1 MKSCATFSTN
11 KMQKIILA
19 FSRARIWLIQVFI
32 GSFRYSSSFWL
43 AAVCTLGLLYDNWWT
58 ALNVSINTIS
68 CITDMTVYNLTS
80 VLSVAVWSSPRFWS
94 GFPREERKIYGL
106 SGRLLSFS
114 ARVRPLPLHNLQTIP
129 KWQRQGRKV
138 EINQDNTYLLH
149 HSVGAVPNLNNE
161 WKTSGDLE
169 NK

>member
-1 MKSCATFSTN
+1 MSKVIHTCISLLKFYSTCVLKSCATFSTN

-19 FSRARIWLIQVFI
+19 FSRARIWLIQVII

-43 AAVCTLGLLYDNWWT
+43 AAVCTLSLLYDNWWT

-94 GFPREERKIYGL
+94 GFPREERK
-106 SGRLLSFS
+106 SQTSSFAQLANDS
-114 ARVRPLPLHNLQTIP
+114 KMTKTRKKSRKKSRQHIP
-129 KWQRQGRKV
+129 SPPFCR
-138 EINQDNTYLLH
+138 
-149 HSVGAVPNLNNE
+149 S
-161 WKTSGDLE
+161 SS
-169 NK
+169 

>member
-19 FSRARIWLIQVFI
+19 FSRARIWLIRVFI
-32 GSFRYSSSFWL
+32 GSFGYSSSFWL
-43 AAVCTLGLLYDNWWT
+43 AAVCTLGLPYDNWWT

-80 VLSVAVWSSPRFWS
+80 VLSVAVWSSPKFWS
-94 GFPREERKIYGL
+94 GFPREERK
-106 SGRLLSFS
+106 SQTSSFAQLANDS
-114 ARVRPLPLHNLQTIP
+114 KMT
-129 KWQRQGRKV
+129 KTRKKSRKK
-138 EINQDNTYLLH
+138 NQDNTYLLH
-149 HSVGAVPNLNNE
+149 HSVGAVPKLNNE